1 MSQLLRGRVASW
13 VSRCV
18 PPIAL
23 LALAA
28 APRLRAQQVFSQP
41 ERVIS
46 VSRGASV
53 LLVNPVALQ
62 RFSVGDPG
70 IAEATIVSPT
80 EVVINGRGLGSTTL
94 LIWDNSTQVKVY
106 SVEVTADAPALERY
120 LRQVMPDEQ
129 IAVTA
134 SGNSVTLSGNVK
146 DPNSVQRAVDI
157 ARGSGATIID
167 NMVAPPAVQVLLR
180 VRFAEI
186 NRTVLKRWSTKLS
199 TVNPQN
205 LSDNG
210 NYGTPTAPISTD
222 PSATASNIAFLLES
236 GNSQI
241 QALINAAEQRGD
253 FRDLAEPNLMTLP
266 GKEAYFIAGGRF
278 PFPSVQG
285 GSSAGAIGIQFEEF
299 GVRLKFTPTITR
311 SGAIRIRII
320 PEVSSLDFANGLV
333 INGFTIPSITARR
346 AETEVELREGQHLAI
361 AGLLDNTV
369 TDNVSKIPFLG
380 DIPILGQLF
389 RSKNL
394 QQKRTELLV
403 LITPE
408 LVVAGPKPATLPTGE
423 PGDWPWSKALQKPA
437 PGTVPAKPPESQQQ
451 QPQPEQQQQP
461 PQ

>member
-1 MSQLLRGRVASW
+1 LPGLF
-13 VSRCV
+13 
-18 PPIAL
+18 L
-23 LALAA
+23 LAVA
-28 APRLRAQQVFSQP
+28 APALRAQQVFSQP

-80 EVVINGRGLGSTTL
+80 EVVINGKGLGSTTL

-129 IAVTA
+129 ITVTA
-134 SGNSVTLSGNVK
+134 SGNSVTLSGSVK
-146 DPNSVQRAVDI
+146 DPNSVGRAIDI

-167 NMVAPPAVQVLLR
+167 NLVAPPAVQVLLR

-186 NRTVLKRWSTKLS
+186 NRSVLKRWSTQLS

-210 NYGTPTAPISTD
+210 NY
-222 PSATASNIAFLLES
+222 TASTNPGSTATSISFLLDNLP
-236 GNSQI
+236 GNPNF
-241 QALINAAEQRGD
+241 QALVNAAEQRGD

-266 GKEAYFIAGGRF
+266 GKEAYFLAGGRF
-278 PFPSVQG
+278 PFPAVQG
-285 GSSAGAIGIQFEEF
+285 GGSSNAIGIQFEEF
-299 GVRLKFTPTITR
+299 GVRLRFTPTITR
-311 SGAIRIRII
+311 SGAIRLKLQ
-320 PEVSSLDFANGLV
+320 PEVSALDFANGLV
-333 INGFTIPSITARR
+333 ISGFTIPSITARR
-346 AETEVELREGQHLAI
+346 AETEVELREGQYLAI
-361 AGLLDNTV
+361 AGLLDNSV

-380 DIPILGQLF
+380 DIPILGALF

-403 LITPE
+403 LVSPQ
-408 LVVAGPKPATLPTGE
+408 LVVAKDQPAAMPTGE

-437 PGTVPAKPPESQQQ
+437 PGTVPSRPPEQTPPPQE
-451 QPQPEQQQQP
+451 QPQPR
-461 PQ
+461 

>member
-1 MSQLLRGRVASW
+1 MSQRLRGRVASW

-18 PPIAL
+18 PAIAL

-62 RFSVGDPG
+62 RFSVGDPS

-186 NRTVLKRWSTKLS
+186 NRTVLKRWNTQLS
-199 TVNPQN
+199 TLNPQN

-210 NYGTPTAPISTD
+210 NYTASTD
-222 PSATASNIAFLLES
+222 PGASASNISFLLES

-241 QALINAAEQRGD
+241 RALINAAEQRGD

-299 GVRLKFTPTITR
+299 GVRLKFTPNITR
-311 SGAIRIRII
+311 SGAIRLKII

-403 LITPE
+403 LVTPE
-408 LVVAGPKPATLPTGE
+408 LVVAGPTPANLPTGE
-423 PGDWPWSKALQKPA
+423 PGAWPWSKALQKPA
-437 PGTVPAKPPESQQQ
+437 PGTEPAKAPESQQQ

>member
-1 MSQLLRGRVASW
+1 
-13 VSRCV
+13 
-18 PPIAL
+18 
-23 LALAA
+23 
-28 APRLRAQQVFSQP
+28 VFSQP

-46 VSRGASV
+46 VSKGASV

-62 RFSVGDPG
+62 RFSVGDPN

-80 EVVINGRGLGSTTL
+80 EVVINGKGLGSTTL

-146 DPNSVQRAVDI
+146 DPNSVARAVDI
-157 ARGSGATIID
+157 AKGSGATIID
-167 NMVAPPAVQVLLR
+167 NLVAPPAVQVMLK

-186 NRTVLKRWSTKLS
+186 NRTVLKRWSTQLS
-199 TVNPQN
+199 TINPQN

-210 NYGTPTAPISTD
+210 NYTVATD
-222 PSATASNIAFLLES
+222 PSAAASNVAFLLES

-241 QALINAAEQRGD
+241 QALVNAAEQRGD

-278 PFPSVQG
+278 PFPAVQG
-285 GSSAGAIGIQFEEF
+285 GSQSGAIGIQFEEF
-299 GVRLKFTPTITR
+299 GVRLRFTPYITR
-311 SGAIRIRII
+311 SGAIRLRLI

-333 INGFTIPSITARR
+333 INGFTVPSITSRR

-403 LITPE
+403 LVTPQ
-408 LVVAGPKPATLPTGE
+408 LVVAGAAAPGKLPTGE
-423 PGDWPWSKALQKPA
+423 VGDWPWSKALQKPA
-437 PGTVPAKPPESQQQ
+437 PGTEPKTPESQQQ
-451 QPQPEQQQQP
+451 PQQEQQQQPQQQQP

>member
-1 MSQLLRGRVASW
+1 MSQRLRCRVRSSL
-13 VSRCV
+13 SRCL
-18 PPIAL
+18 PGLFL
-23 LALAA
+23 LAVA
-28 APRLRAQQVFSQP
+28 APALRAQQVFSQP

-80 EVVINGRGLGSTTL
+80 EVVINGKGLGSTTL

-129 IAVTA
+129 ITVTA
-134 SGNSVTLSGNVK
+134 SGNSVTLSGSVK
-146 DPNSVQRAVDI
+146 DPNSVGRAIDI

-167 NMVAPPAVQVLLR
+167 NLVAPPAVQVLLR

-186 NRTVLKRWSTKLS
+186 NRSVLRRWSTQLS

-205 LSDNG
+205 LSGNG
-210 NYGTPTAPISTD
+210 NY
-222 PSATASNIAFLLES
+222 TASTNPGSTATSISFLLDNLP
-236 GNSQI
+236 GNPNF
-241 QALINAAEQRGD
+241 QALVNAAEQRGD

-266 GKEAYFIAGGRF
+266 GKEAYFLAGGRF
-278 PFPSVQG
+278 PFPAVQG
-285 GSSAGAIGIQFEEF
+285 GGSSNAIGIQFEEF
-299 GVRLKFTPTITR
+299 GVRLRFTPTITR
-311 SGAIRIRII
+311 SGAIRLKLQ
-320 PEVSSLDFANGLV
+320 PEVSALDFANGLV
-333 INGFTIPSITARR
+333 ISGFTIPSITARR
-346 AETEVELREGQHLAI
+346 AETEVELREGQYLAI
-361 AGLLDNTV
+361 AGLLDNSV

-380 DIPILGQLF
+380 DIPILGALF

-403 LITPE
+403 LVSPQ
-408 LVVAGPKPATLPTGE
+408 LVVAKDQPAAMPTGE

-437 PGTVPAKPPESQQQ
+437 PGTVPSRPPEQTPPPQE
-451 QPQPEQQQQP
+451 QPQPR
-461 PQ
+461 

>member
-1 MSQLLRGRVASW
+1 VAA
-13 VSRCV
+13 V
-18 PPIAL
+18 PA
-23 LALAA
+23 
-28 APRLRAQQVFSQP
+28 LRAQQVFSQP

-46 VSRGASV
+46 VSKGASV

-62 RFSVGDPG
+62 RFSVGDPN

-80 EVVINGRGLGSTTL
+80 EVVINGKGLGSTTL
-94 LIWDNSTQVKVY
+94 LIWDNSSQVKVY

-134 SGNSVTLSGNVK
+134 SGNSVTLSGTVK
-146 DPNSVQRAVDI
+146 DPNSVQRAIDI

-167 NMVAPPAVQVLLR
+167 NLVAPPAVQVLLR

-186 NRTVLKRWSTKLS
+186 NRTVLKRWSSQLS
-199 TVNPQN
+199 VLNPQN

-210 NYGTPTAPISTD
+210 DYRAVTD
-222 PSATASNIAFLLES
+222 PSSTAQTVTFFLDNANAS
-236 GNSQI
+236 I
-241 QALINAAEQRGD
+241 HALVNAAEQRGD

-266 GKEAYFIAGGRF
+266 GKEAYFLAGGRF

-285 GSSAGAIGIQFEEF
+285 GQTSGAIGIQFEEF
-299 GVRLKFTPTITR
+299 GVRLRFTPTITR
-311 SGAIRIRII
+311 SGAIRLKLQ

-333 INGFTIPSITARR
+333 ISGFTIPTITTRK
-346 AETEVELREGQHLAI
+346 AETEVELREGQYLAI
-361 AGLLDNTV
+361 AGLLDNNV
-369 TDNVSKIPFLG
+369 TDNVAKIPFLG

-403 LITPE
+403 LVSPH
-408 LVVAGPKPATLPTGE
+408 LVVANDQPTALPTGE
-423 PGDWPWSKALQKPA
+423 PGDWPWSKALQKAA
-437 PGTVPAKPPESQQQ
+437 PGTTPGRPQPPPPQE
-451 QPQPEQQQQP
+451 QPQNP
-461 PQ
+461 

>member
-1 MSQLLRGRVASW
+1 MSQRLCGRVRSSL
-13 VSRCV
+13 SRSL
-18 PPIAL
+18 PGLLL
-23 LALAA
+23 LAVAV
-28 APRLRAQQVFSQP
+28 APGLRAQQVFSQP

-53 LLVNPVALQ
+53 LLVNPVSLQ
-62 RFSVGDPG
+62 RFSVGDPN

-80 EVVINGRGLGSTTL
+80 EVVINGKGLGSTTL

-129 IAVTA
+129 IAVVA
-134 SGNSVTLSGNVK
+134 SGNSVTLSGTVK
-146 DPNSVQRAVDI
+146 DPNSVQRAIDI

-167 NMVAPPAVQVLLR
+167 NMVAPPAVQVLLK

-186 NRTVLKRWSTKLS
+186 NRTVLKRWSTQLS

-205 LSDNG
+205 LVGAND
-210 NYGTPTAPISTD
+210 YIASTD
-222 PSATASNIAFLLES
+222 PSSTANNVRFLLDVFPGLN
-236 GNSQI
+236 GNPNL

-285 GSSAGAIGIQFEEF
+285 GQTSGAIGIQFQEF
-299 GVRLKFTPTITR
+299 GVRLRFTPTITR
-311 SGAIRIRII
+311 SGAIRLKLQ

-333 INGFTIPSITARR
+333 ISGFTIPTIKTRS
-346 AETEVELREGQHLAI
+346 AETEVELREGQYLAI

-369 TDNVSKIPFLG
+369 TDNISKIPFLG

-394 QQKRTELLV
+394 QQNRTELLV
-403 LITPE
+403 LVSPQLI
-408 LVVAGPKPATLPTGE
+408 VAKDQPSALPTGE
-423 PGDWPWSKALQKPA
+423 PGDWPWSKALQRPA
-437 PGTVPAKPPESQQQ
+437 PGTVPSRPPEQA
-451 QPQPEQQQQP
+451 P
-461 PQ
+461 PQQEKPQ

>member
-1 MSQLLRGRVASW
+1 
-13 VSRCV
+13 
-18 PPIAL
+18 
-23 LALAA
+23 
-28 APRLRAQQVFSQP
+28 VFSQP

-46 VSRGASV
+46 VSKGASV

-62 RFSVGDPG
+62 RFSVGDPA

-80 EVVINGRGLGSTTL
+80 EVVINGKGLGSTTL
-94 LIWDNSTQVKVY
+94 LIWDNSSQVKVY

-134 SGNSVTLSGNVK
+134 SGNSVTLSGAVK
-146 DPNSVQRAVDI
+146 DPNSVQRAIDI

-167 NMVAPPAVQVLLR
+167 NLVAPPAVQVLLK

-186 NRTVLKRWSTKLS
+186 NRTVLKRWSSQLS
-199 TVNPQN
+199 TFNPQN

-210 NYGTPTAPISTD
+210 DYTAKTD
-222 PSATASNIAFLLES
+222 PSSTATAVTFILDNPT
-236 GNSQI
+236 SQF
-241 QALINAAEQRGD
+241 QALITAAEQRGD

-266 GKEAYFIAGGRF
+266 GKEAYFLAGGRF
-278 PFPSVQG
+278 PFPAVQG
-285 GSSAGAIGIQFEEF
+285 GGASNAIGITFEEF
-299 GVRLKFTPTITR
+299 GVRLRFTPTITR
-311 SGAIRIRII
+311 SGAIRLKLQ
-320 PEVSSLDFANGLV
+320 PEVSALDFANGLV
-333 INGFTIPSITARR
+333 ISGFTIPTITTRR
-346 AETEVELREGQHLAI
+346 AETEVELREGQYLAI

-403 LITPE
+403 LVSPQ
-408 LVVAGPKPATLPTGE
+408 LVVAKDQPSQLPTGE

-437 PGTVPAKPPESQQQ
+437 PGTVPSRPPQPVP
-451 QPQPEQQQQP
+451 QPQEQ
-461 PQ
+461 PQNP

>member
-1 MSQLLRGRVASW
+1 
-13 VSRCV
+13 
-18 PPIAL
+18 

-28 APRLRAQQVFSQP
+28 VPALRAQQVFSQP

-62 RFSVGDPG
+62 RFSVGDPN

-80 EVVINGRGLGSTTL
+80 EVVINGKGLGSTTL
-94 LIWDNSTQVKVY
+94 LIWDNSSQVKVY

-134 SGNSVTLSGNVK
+134 SGNSVTLSGTVK
-146 DPNSVQRAVDI
+146 DPNSVQRAIDI

-167 NMVAPPAVQVLLR
+167 NMVAPPAVQVMLK

-186 NRTVLKRWSTKLS
+186 NRTVLKRWATQLS

-210 NYGTPTAPISTD
+210 NYTASTD
-222 PSATASNIAFLLES
+222 PGSTATNVSFLLDNLP
-236 GNSQI
+236 GNPNF
-241 QALINAAEQRGD
+241 QALVNAAEQRGD

-266 GKEAYFIAGGRF
+266 GKEAYFLAGGRF

-285 GSSAGAIGIQFEEF
+285 GQTSGAIGIQFQDF
-299 GVRLKFTPTITR
+299 GVKLRFTPTITR
-311 SGAIRIRII
+311 SGAIRLKLE

-333 INGFTIPSITARR
+333 ISGFTIPTITTRR
-346 AETEVELREGQHLAI
+346 AETEVELREGQYLAI

-369 TDNVSKIPFLG
+369 TDNVAKIPFLG
-380 DIPILGQLF
+380 DIPILGALF

-403 LITPE
+403 LVQPQ
-408 LVVAGPKPATLPTGE
+408 LVVARDQPSKVPTGE

-437 PGTVPAKPPESQQQ
+437 PGTAPSPSQEPAPPPQQEQQ
-451 QPQPEQQQQP
+451 QPQ
-461 PQ
+461 

>member
-1 MSQLLRGRVASW
+1 MPGLF
-13 VSRCV
+13 
-18 PPIAL
+18 L
-23 LALAA
+23 LAVA
-28 APRLRAQQVFSQP
+28 APALRAQQVFSQP

-80 EVVINGRGLGSTTL
+80 EVVINGKGLGSTTL

-134 SGNSVTLSGNVK
+134 SGNSVTLSGSVK
-146 DPNSVQRAVDI
+146 DPNSVGRAIDI

-167 NMVAPPAVQVLLR
+167 NLVAPPAVQVLLR

-186 NRTVLKRWSTKLS
+186 NRSVLKRWSTQLS

-210 NYGTPTAPISTD
+210 NY
-222 PSATASNIAFLLES
+222 TASTNPGSTATSISFLLDNLP
-236 GNSQI
+236 GNPNF
-241 QALINAAEQRGD
+241 QALVNAAEQRGD

-266 GKEAYFIAGGRF
+266 GKEAYFLAGGRF
-278 PFPSVQG
+278 PFPAVQG
-285 GSSAGAIGIQFEEF
+285 GGSSNAIGIQFEEF
-299 GVRLKFTPTITR
+299 GVRLRFTPTITR
-311 SGAIRIRII
+311 SGAIRLKLQ
-320 PEVSSLDFANGLV
+320 PEVSALDFANGLV
-333 INGFTIPSITARR
+333 ISGFTIPSITARR
-346 AETEVELREGQHLAI
+346 AETEVELREGQYLAI
-361 AGLLDNTV
+361 AGLLDNSV

-380 DIPILGQLF
+380 DIPILGALF

-403 LITPE
+403 LVSPQ
-408 LVVAGPKPATLPTGE
+408 LVVAKDQPAAMPTGE

-437 PGTVPAKPPESQQQ
+437 PGTVPSRPPEQTPPPQE
-451 QPQPEQQQQP
+451 QPQPR
-461 PQ
+461 

>member
-1 MSQLLRGRVASW
+1 MSQRLRCRVRSSL
-13 VSRCV
+13 SRCL
-18 PPIAL
+18 PGLFL
-23 LALAA
+23 LAVA
-28 APRLRAQQVFSQP
+28 APALRAQQVFSQP

-80 EVVINGRGLGSTTL
+80 EVVINGKGLGSTTL

-134 SGNSVTLSGNVK
+134 SGNSVTLSGSVK
-146 DPNSVQRAVDI
+146 DPNSVGRAIDI

-167 NMVAPPAVQVLLR
+167 NLVAPPAVQVLLR

-186 NRTVLKRWSTKLS
+186 NRSVLKRWSTQLS

-210 NYGTPTAPISTD
+210 NY
-222 PSATASNIAFLLES
+222 TASTNPGSTATSISFLLDNLP
-236 GNSQI
+236 GNPNF
-241 QALINAAEQRGD
+241 QALVNAAEQRGD

-266 GKEAYFIAGGRF
+266 GKEAYFLAGGRF
-278 PFPSVQG
+278 PFPAVQG
-285 GSSAGAIGIQFEEF
+285 GGSSNAIGIQFEEF
-299 GVRLKFTPTITR
+299 GVRLRFTPTITR
-311 SGAIRIRII
+311 SGAIRLKLQ
-320 PEVSSLDFANGLV
+320 PEVSALDFANGLV
-333 INGFTIPSITARR
+333 ISGFTIPSITARR
-346 AETEVELREGQHLAI
+346 AETEVELREGQYLAI
-361 AGLLDNTV
+361 AGLLDNSV

-380 DIPILGQLF
+380 DIPILGALF

-403 LITPE
+403 LVSPQ
-408 LVVAGPKPATLPTGE
+408 LVVAKDQPAAMPTGE

-437 PGTVPAKPPESQQQ
+437 PGTVPSRPPEQTPPPQE
-451 QPQPEQQQQP
+451 QPQPR
-461 PQ
+461 

>member
-1 MSQLLRGRVASW
+1 LPGLL
-13 VSRCV
+13 
-18 PPIAL
+18 L
-23 LALAA
+23 LAVAA
-28 APRLRAQQVFSQP
+28 APGLRAQQVFSQP

-53 LLVNPVALQ
+53 LLVNPVSLQ
-62 RFSVGDPG
+62 RFSVGDPN

-80 EVVINGRGLGSTTL
+80 EVVINGKGLGSTTL

-120 LRQVMPDEQ
+120 LRQTMPDEQ

-134 SGNSVTLSGNVK
+134 SGNSVTLSGTVK
-146 DPNSVQRAVDI
+146 DPNSVQRAIDI

-167 NMVAPPAVQVLLR
+167 NMVAPPAVQVLLK

-186 NRTVLKRWSTKLS
+186 SRNVLKRWATQLS
-199 TVNPQN
+199 TLNPQG

-210 NYGTPTAPISTD
+210 NYTAATD
-222 PSATASNIAFLLES
+222 PSSTAQSVTFLLTNP
-236 GNSQI
+236 NSQF

-285 GSSAGAIGIQFEEF
+285 GQTSGAIGIQFQEF
-299 GVRLKFTPTITR
+299 GVRLRFTPTITR
-311 SGAIRIRII
+311 SGAIRLKLE
-320 PEVSSLDFANGLV
+320 PEVSSLDFANGL
-333 INGFTIPSITARR
+333 IISGFTIPTIKTRTAQ
-346 AETEVELREGQHLAI
+346 TEVELREGQYLAI

-369 TDNVSKIPFLG
+369 TDNISKIPFLG

-394 QQKRTELLV
+394 QQNRTELLV
-403 LITPE
+403 LVSPQLI
-408 LVVAGPKPATLPTGE
+408 VAKDQPSALPTGE

-437 PGTVPAKPPESQQQ
+437 PGTVPSRPPELAPPPQQ
-451 QPQPEQQQQP
+451 QPQPQ
-461 PQ
+461 

>member
-1 MSQLLRGRVASW
+1 MSQRLRCRVRSSL
-13 VSRCV
+13 SRCL
-18 PPIAL
+18 PGLFL
-23 LALAA
+23 LAVA
-28 APRLRAQQVFSQP
+28 APALRAQQVFSQP

-80 EVVINGRGLGSTTL
+80 EVVINGKGLGSTTL

-129 IAVTA
+129 ITVTA
-134 SGNSVTLSGNVK
+134 SGNSVTLSGSVK
-146 DPNSVQRAVDI
+146 DPNSVGRAIDI

-167 NMVAPPAVQVLLR
+167 NLVAPPAVQVLLR

-186 NRTVLKRWSTKLS
+186 NRSVLKRWSTQLS

-210 NYGTPTAPISTD
+210 NY
-222 PSATASNIAFLLES
+222 TASTNPGSTATSISFLLDNLP
-236 GNSQI
+236 GNPNF
-241 QALINAAEQRGD
+241 QALVNAAEQRGD

-266 GKEAYFIAGGRF
+266 GKEAYFLAGGRF
-278 PFPSVQG
+278 PFPAVQG
-285 GSSAGAIGIQFEEF
+285 GGSSNAIGIQFEEF
-299 GVRLKFTPTITR
+299 GVRLRFTPTITR
-311 SGAIRIRII
+311 SGAIRLKLQ
-320 PEVSSLDFANGLV
+320 PEVSALDFANGLV
-333 INGFTIPSITARR
+333 ISGFTIPSITARR
-346 AETEVELREGQHLAI
+346 AETEVELREGQYLAI
-361 AGLLDNTV
+361 AGLLDNSV

-380 DIPILGQLF
+380 DIPILGALF

-403 LITPE
+403 LVSPQ
-408 LVVAGPKPATLPTGE
+408 LVVAKDQPAAVPTGE

-437 PGTVPAKPPESQQQ
+437 PGTVPSRPPEQT
-451 QPQPEQQQQP
+451 PP
-461 PQ
+461 PQEQPR

>member
-1 MSQLLRGRVASW
+1 VSQPLRRRVESCA
-13 VSRCV
+13 SRCL
-18 PPIAL
+18 PALTL

-28 APRLRAQQVFSQP
+28 VPALSAQQVFSQP
-41 ERVIS
+41 ERVIT
-46 VSRGASV
+46 VSKGASV

-80 EVVINGRGLGSTTL
+80 EVVINGKSLGSTTL

-134 SGNSVTLSGNVK
+134 SGNSVTLSGTVK
-146 DPNSVQRAVDI
+146 DPNSVDRAIQI

-167 NMVAPPAVQVLLR
+167 NLVAPPAVQVMLK

-199 TVNPQN
+199 TINPQK

-210 NYGTPTAPISTD
+210 NYTASTD
-222 PSATASNIAFLLES
+222 PSATTSNIAFLLES
-236 GNSQI
+236 ANSQI
-241 QALINAAEQRGD
+241 QALVNAAEQRGD

-266 GKEAYFIAGGRF
+266 GKEAYFLAGGRF
-278 PFPSVQG
+278 PFPAVQG
-285 GSSAGAIGIQFEEF
+285 GGASNAIGIQFEEF
-299 GVRLKFTPTITR
+299 GVRLRFTPYITR
-311 SGAIRIRII
+311 SGAIRLKLM
-320 PEVSSLDFANGLV
+320 PEVSALDFANGLV
-333 INGFTIPSITARR
+333 ISGFTIPSITTRR
-346 AETEVELREGQHLAI
+346 AETEVELREGQYLAI

-369 TDNVSKIPFLG
+369 TDNVGKIPFLG

-403 LITPE
+403 LVTPQ
-408 LVVAGPKPATLPTGE
+408 LVVAKGEPDKLPTGE
-423 PGDWPWSKALQKPA
+423 PGAWPWSKALQKPA
-437 PGTVPAKPPESQQQ
+437 PGTEPATPPEPPQQ
-451 QPQPEQQQQP
+451 QPQEQQP

>member
-1 MSQLLRGRVASW
+1 MSQRLCGRVRSSL
-13 VSRCV
+13 SRCL
-18 PPIAL
+18 PGL
-23 LALAA
+23 LVLAVAA
-28 APRLRAQQVFSQP
+28 APGVRAQQVFSQP

-53 LLVNPVALQ
+53 LLVNPVSLQ
-62 RFSVGDPG
+62 RFSVGDPS

-80 EVVINGRGLGSTTL
+80 EVVINGKGLGSTTL

-120 LRQVMPDEQ
+120 LRQTMPDEQ

-134 SGNSVTLSGNVK
+134 SGNSVTLSGTVK
-146 DPNSVQRAVDI
+146 DPNSVQRAIDI

-167 NMVAPPAVQVLLR
+167 NMVAPPAVQVLLK

-186 NRTVLKRWSTKLS
+186 NRTVFKRWATQLS
-199 TVNPQN
+199 TLNPQS

-210 NYGTPTAPISTD
+210 NYAAATD
-222 PSATASNIAFLLES
+222 PSSTATSVTFLLTNP
-236 GNSQI
+236 NSQF
-241 QALINAAEQRGD
+241 QALINAAESRGD

-285 GSSAGAIGIQFEEF
+285 GQTSGAIGIQFQDF
-299 GVRLKFTPTITR
+299 GVKLRFTPTITR
-311 SGAIRIRII
+311 SGAIRLKLE

-333 INGFTIPSITARR
+333 ISGFTIPTIKTRTAQ
-346 AETEVELREGQHLAI
+346 TEVELREGQYLAI

-369 TDNVSKIPFLG
+369 TDNISKIPFLG

-394 QQKRTELLV
+394 QQNRTELLV
-403 LITPE
+403 LVSPQ
-408 LVVAGPKPATLPTGE
+408 LVVAKDQPSTLPTGE
-423 PGDWPWSKALQKPA
+423 PGDWPWSKALQKAA
-437 PGTVPAKPPESQQQ
+437 PGTVPSRPPGQAPPPQEQPQQQ
-451 QPQPEQQQQP
+451 
-461 PQ
+461 

>member
-1 MSQLLRGRVASW
+1 MSQRLRCRVRSSL
-13 VSRCV
+13 SRCL
-18 PPIAL
+18 PGLFL
-23 LALAA
+23 LAVA
-28 APRLRAQQVFSQP
+28 APALRAQQVFSQP

-80 EVVINGRGLGSTTL
+80 EVVINGKGLGSTTL

-134 SGNSVTLSGNVK
+134 SGNSVTLSGSVK
-146 DPNSVQRAVDI
+146 DPNSVGRAIDI

-167 NMVAPPAVQVLLR
+167 NLVAPPAVQVLLR

-186 NRTVLKRWSTKLS
+186 NRSVLKRWSTQLA

-210 NYGTPTAPISTD
+210 NY
-222 PSATASNIAFLLES
+222 TASTNPGSTATSISFLLDNLP
-236 GNSQI
+236 GNPNF
-241 QALINAAEQRGD
+241 QALVNAAEQRGD

-266 GKEAYFIAGGRF
+266 GKEAYFLAGGRF
-278 PFPSVQG
+278 PFPAVQG
-285 GSSAGAIGIQFEEF
+285 GGASNAIGIQFEEF
-299 GVRLKFTPTITR
+299 GVRLRFTPTITR
-311 SGAIRIRII
+311 SGAIRLKLQ
-320 PEVSSLDFANGLV
+320 PEVSALDFANGLV
-333 INGFTIPSITARR
+333 ISGFTIPSITARR
-346 AETEVELREGQHLAI
+346 AETEVELREGQYLAI

-380 DIPILGQLF
+380 DIPILGSLF

-403 LITPE
+403 LVSPQ
-408 LVVAGPKPATLPTGE
+408 LVVARDQPAAVPTGE

-437 PGTVPAKPPESQQQ
+437 PGTVPSRAPEQTPPQE
-451 QPQPEQQQQP
+451 QPQPR
-461 PQ
+461 

>member
-1 MSQLLRGRVASW
+1 MSQLLRGRVQSC
-13 VSRCV
+13 VSRCLS
-18 PPIAL
+18 AL
-23 LALAA
+23 GLLSLTVVAGL
-28 APRLRAQQVFSQP
+28 PAQQVFSQP

-46 VSRGASV
+46 VSKGASV

-70 IAEATIVSPT
+70 VAEATIVSPT
-80 EVVINGRGLGSTTL
+80 EVVINGKSLGSTTL

-167 NMVAPPAVQVLLR
+167 NLVAPPAVQVELH

-186 NRTVLKRWSTKLS
+186 NRSVLKAWSAQLA

-210 NYGTPTAPISTD
+210 NY
-222 PSATASNIAFLLES
+222 TASTNPSSNSTTINFLLDNLP
-236 GNSQI
+236 GNAQLS
-241 QALINAAEQRGD
+241 ALIRAAEQRGD

-266 GKEAYFIAGGRF
+266 GKEAYFLAGGRF
-278 PFPSVQG
+278 PYPAVQG
-285 GSSAGAIGIQFEEF
+285 GGVAGSIGVQFEEF
-299 GVRLKFTPTITR
+299 GVRLRFTPYITR
-311 SGAIRIRII
+311 SGAIRLKLA

-333 INGFTIPSITARR
+333 ISGFTIPSITARR
-346 AETEVELREGQHLAI
+346 AETEVELREGQYLAI

-369 TDNVSKIPFLG
+369 TDNVTKIPFLG

-403 LITPE
+403 LVSPE
-408 LVVAGPKPATLPTGE
+408 LVVAKGEASPVPTGE
-423 PGDWPWSKALQKPA
+423 VRNWPWSKDFQKPA
-437 PGTVPAKPPESQQQ
+437 PGTEPAQPPESQQQ
-451 QPQPEQQQQP
+451 QPQPGQQP